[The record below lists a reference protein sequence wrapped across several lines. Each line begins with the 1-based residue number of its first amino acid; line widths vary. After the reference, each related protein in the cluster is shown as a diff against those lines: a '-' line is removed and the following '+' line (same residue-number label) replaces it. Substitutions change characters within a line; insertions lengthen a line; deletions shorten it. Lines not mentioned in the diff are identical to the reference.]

1 MTQVSLWFSILINSR
16 LVSLDSAECIFELC
30 RRVLEA
36 CGWRMSL
43 DCVLIF
49 LVGAKGGQCVAQG
62 IGIDQLNFALE
73 DLYVKPPIHSSLS
86 TYWRSNPPNS
96 EVAVKRTLQ
105 QITQLEVG
113 SMLILALLQELTL
126 FIADLEQVKPWIRQ
140 TYISAIIWWIE
151 HHCIKQA
158 NLVWKQA
165 YHEQSAFTSSCF
177 DLKGISGEA
186 EMSKAFWDPTFS
198 YWLRQP
204 RGAKGGRHESSAGVI
219 LVWSRQST

>member
-62 IGIDQLNFALE
+62 ISVDQLNFALE
-73 DLYVKPPIHSSLS
+73 DLYVRPPIHGSLT
-86 TYWRSNPPNS
+86 TYWRNNPPNS
-96 EVAVKRTLQ
+96 EIDTVKRTLQ

-126 FIADLEQVKPWIRQ
+126 FIADLEQAKP
-140 TYISAIIWWIE
+140 
-151 HHCIKQA
+151 
-158 NLVWKQA
+158 
-165 YHEQSAFTSSCF
+165 
-177 DLKGISGEA
+177 
-186 EMSKAFWDPTFS
+186 
-198 YWLRQP
+198 
-204 RGAKGGRHESSAGVI
+204 
-219 LVWSRQST
+219 